1 MYKPVI
7 LLGNGCRNNPA
18 LVRYLCGL
26 GVPVLTTWMA
36 ADLVAEDSPVFCGRP
51 GTVGQRA
58 ANIIVQKADDICIF
72 GARLDGATVGYR
84 LDNLAPNAE
93 IYVYDVDHAELAKL
107 PQRFHKCHWDTKGA

>member
-7 LLGNGCRNNPA
+7 LLGNGVRGNPA

-26 GVPVLTTWMA
+26 DVPVLTTWMA
-36 ADLVAEDSPVFCGRP
+36 ADLVPEDSPVFCGRP

-58 ANIIVQKADDICIF
+58 ANIIVQKASNLWVF

-84 LDNLAPNAE
+84 IDNFAPHANT
-93 IYVYDVDHAELAKL
+93 VVCDVDIAELA
-107 PQRFHKCHWDTKGA
+107 